1 MIIGMFPTI
10 SMTANKTINA
20 VNISL
25 ILKFIISLFRV
36 AKVEN

>member
-1 MIIGMFPTI
+1 MMIGIFPTI

-25 ILKFIISLFRV
+25 KLKFMKMLFKV